1 MNSSK
6 RKTIRT
12 PRPPKVHHALII
24 FAILIIVMSVG
35 VIVYDADAHVS
46 IFIGVIAAAVMA
58 LYLGYDWIF
67 IENAMVEGISSALQS
82 VIILIIVGILVGVW
96 IAAGVVPA
104 MIYYGLNILSPSIF
118 LIAVLL
124 ICSITSFATGT
135 AWGTMSTLGLAF
147 MAIAYGLGIPAPV
160 AAGAIISGSY
170 FGDKMSPLS
179 DTTNLATAMTGVDM
193 FTHIRFM
200 ILPTFIA
207 YGISLVMYGIIGT
220 HYASKDADMSAAI
233 EMHNALAQ
241 HFNINPVLLLPLFL
255 VIVTI
260 ALKVRAIPGLTIGI
274 ISGVIVG
281 MIYQGE
287 SCSLGSILMVGMN
300 GYVCESG
307 VDSIDQLLSTG
318 GISNMMFSV
327 SLIII
332 ALMFGGIME
341 KTRLLDV
348 VVEKILYIVKRP
360 ASLVLT
366 TEITCILCNIAMP
379 EQYISLVV
387 PGRMYVESYKNMKL
401 HPKTLSNAL
410 ESAGTVTSALVPWN
424 TCGVFILATLG
435 ISSFEFLPYA
445 FFNLLM
451 PLVTVILAYLGI
463 TVANEDGLRKTPIGK
478 F

>member
-1 MNSSK
+1 MNNSTH
-6 RKTIRT
+6 KTTRAPRT
-12 PRPPKVHHALII
+12 PKVHHALII
-24 FAILIIVMSVG
+24 FAVLIIVMAVG
-35 VIVYDADAHVS
+35 VIVYDAGVHVS
-46 IFIGVIAAAVMA
+46 IFIGVIAAGIMA
-58 LYLGYDWIF
+58 LYLGYDWLF

-82 VIILIIVGILVGVW
+82 VIILIIVGIMVGVW

-104 MIYYGLNILSPSIF
+104 MIYYGFHILSPSIF
-118 LIAVLL
+118 LVAVLL
-124 ICSITSFATGT
+124 ICSITSFAIGT
-135 AWGTMSTLGLAF
+135 AWGTVSTLGLAF

-160 AAGAIISGSY
+160 TAGAIISGSY

-179 DTTNLATAMTGVDM
+179 DTTNLATAMTGVDI

-200 ILPTFIA
+200 ILPTIIS
-207 YGISLVMYGIIGT
+207 YIISLALYGVIGT
-220 HYASKDADMSAAI
+220 HYASKDADMSVAI
-233 EMHNALAQ
+233 EMQRALAEN
-241 HFNINPVLLLPLFL
+241 FNINPLLLLPLLL
-255 VIVTI
+255 VIITI

-274 ISGVIVG
+274 IAGAAVG
-281 MIYQGE
+281 MIYQGDN
-287 SCSLGSILMVGMN
+287 CSLGSILKVGMD
-300 GYVCESG
+300 GYICSSG
-307 VDSIDQLLSTG
+307 VDSVDQLLSTG
-318 GISNMMFSV
+318 GISNMMFSL
-327 SLIII
+327 SLIIV

-366 TEITCILCNIAMP
+366 TEITCILCNIAIP

-445 FFNLLM
+445 FFNLLT

-463 TVANEDGLRKTPIGK
+463 TVANEDGSRKTPIGK
-478 F
+478 L